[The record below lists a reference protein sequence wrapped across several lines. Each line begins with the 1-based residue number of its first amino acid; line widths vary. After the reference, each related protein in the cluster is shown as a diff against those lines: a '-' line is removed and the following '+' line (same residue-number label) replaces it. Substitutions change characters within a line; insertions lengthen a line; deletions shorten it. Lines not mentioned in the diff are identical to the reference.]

1 MNRTFSIIRTITVTA
16 FIAFAVSSCAGIAA
30 SSDGTITSV
39 TEGNASAE
47 QAVPVAPRLV
57 SGAPEDPNRA
67 DGIVV
72 IDGSVVTCSEV
83 LMGEFTTP
91 CDASNLEIFEA
102 WAPMSYDIAST
113 LKLDPAASQA
123 LRDASVAD
131 VAEATLL
138 AYVYDMGLRG
148 DPSGLAIELEQY
160 GLSEGDVQL
169 LTVVT
174 RDWVVTG

>member
-39 TEGNASAE
+39 TEGSASVE
-47 QAVPVAPRLV
+47 QVETVSELV
-57 SGAPEDPNRA
+57 SGSPQDPNRA

-72 IDGSVVTCSEV
+72 IDGSVVTCSEL

-91 CDASNLEIFEA
+91 CDTSNLEIFEA

-123 LRDASVAD
+123 LRDAPVAD
-131 VAEATLL
+131 VAAATLL

-148 DPSGLAIELEQY
+148 DPSGQAIELEQY
-160 GLSEGDVQL
+160 GLTEGDVQL

-174 RDWVVTG
+174 RDWVMTG